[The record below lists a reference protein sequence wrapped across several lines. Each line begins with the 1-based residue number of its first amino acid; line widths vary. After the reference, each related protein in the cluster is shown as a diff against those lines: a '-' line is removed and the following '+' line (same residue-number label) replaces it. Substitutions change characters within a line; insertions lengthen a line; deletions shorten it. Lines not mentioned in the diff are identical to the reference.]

1 MSDFGGKYKEF
12 IIYYSTGLV
21 MEMRQYPIYTLGS
34 IASSAGGAMGM
45 FLGWSVFGVG
55 RRILLILDIHL
66 LLFCKS
72 KWVSQAFGEPWMSFK
87 ELLVSAGLVEKKRR
101 RRKKNAK

>member
-55 RRILLILDIHL
+55 KKDFLDICFL
-66 LLFCKS
+66 SFFCKS
-72 KWVSQAFGEPWMSFK
+72 KWVSQAFGELWMSLR
-87 ELLVSAGLVEKKRR
+87 ELLVSAGLVEKKKR